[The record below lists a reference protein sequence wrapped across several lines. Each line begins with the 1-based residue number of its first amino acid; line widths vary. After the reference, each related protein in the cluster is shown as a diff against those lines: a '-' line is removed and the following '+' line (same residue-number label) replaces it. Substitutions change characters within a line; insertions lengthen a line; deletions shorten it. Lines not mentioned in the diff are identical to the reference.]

1 MIWFF
6 FFFAGMIWL
15 FIVASFGGYDENGY
29 FVGYNGLEVHPTV
42 SDQLAYFIK
51 YGICLFYSIYKWFY
65 LKSKQWCTQYIS
77 VVAWWYRQALNLF
90 AVIFPLLRLGKW
102 PTFFFSTTRYSSIVI
117 LVPEKYPAQFYDI
130 FCCAVVSTTYAFMS
144 KRLIYRNDWINK
156 ADYFFLFAKGSKL
169 PASAST
175 KDALGPYLW
184 HQDLNLGRWSHA
196 LTTPPYQWCFPK
208 RWCV

>member
-1 MIWFF
+1 CISSGDAASTVKESEMNQE
-6 FFFAGMIWL
+6 ASVGDQGMYYYGYYYP
-15 FIVASFGGYDENGY
+15 ASFGGYDENGY
-29 FVGYNGLEVHPTV
+29 FVGYNGLDVHPTV

-144 KRLIYRNDWINK
+144 KRLIYRND
-156 ADYFFLFAKGSKL
+156 
-169 PASAST
+169 
-175 KDALGPYLW
+175 
-184 HQDLNLGRWSHA
+184 
-196 LTTPPYQWCFPK
+196 
-208 RWCV
+208 